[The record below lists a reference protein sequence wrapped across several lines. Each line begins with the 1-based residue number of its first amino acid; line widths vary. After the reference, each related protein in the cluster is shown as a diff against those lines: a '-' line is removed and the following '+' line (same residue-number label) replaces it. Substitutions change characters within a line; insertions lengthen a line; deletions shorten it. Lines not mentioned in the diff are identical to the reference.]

1 MLRAFIAAM
10 FLLSVADVRA
20 AERESFRKTKLADV
34 KGKQADVNLTFDGSA
49 KTVVVDVSSHVI
61 ATIPYADL
69 DKISYEY
76 SKHHRIKQG
85 AVVMVASL
93 GAGAIVMLTSSKSHW
108 LTFEYREKEVPK
120 TLVLRMDKSEY
131 RAIIQAAEAQTGK
144 SVEILSDTKRKK
156 IEKK

>member
-1 MLRAFIAAM
+1 MLRAFIAAVL
-10 FLLSVADVRA
+10 LLSVADVRA

-61 ATIPYADL
+61 ATIAYADL

-108 LTFEYREKEVPK
+108 LTFEYRDKDVPK

-131 RAIIQAAEAQTGK
+131 RSIIQTAEAQTGK
-144 SVEILSDTKRKK
+144 AVEILNDAKLKK
-156 IEKK
+156 KEKK